1 MIITAEELSA
11 EYSRVFSQFVI
22 DPDRIQHFKSNLMQ
36 IHRQAIAAG
45 EPLMELIKARNAYYN
60 EVRSS
65 LGEENYAHYR
75 KYEESKPAVREY
87 QMLAEFSLNEKKIP
101 LDSAYTE
108 QIVQLIK
115 DSGATTTERWDG
127 PYDPLP
133 RPASG
138 REMIIN
144 ALNQRFDA
152 LKEASSRLPEGARE
166 AGIPDDYIRLIEAYY
181 AKKLLENQQEIS
193 WMARP
198 DEEIR
203 QETEQKIEAM
213 INKRQE
219 EFKRQNSAIRR

>member
-45 EPLMELIKARNAYYN
+45 EPLMELIRARNAYYN
-60 EVRSS
+60 EVRSG

-87 QMLAEFSLNEKKIP
+87 QMLAEFSLNEKIP

-138 REMIIN
+138 REMITN

-152 LKEASSRLPEGARE
+152 LKEASSRLLAGAPQS
-166 AGIPDDYIRLIEAYY
+166 GIPGDYTRLIEAYY
-181 AKKLLENQQEIS
+181 AEKLLENQQEIS
-193 WMARP
+193 SVARP

-213 INKRQE
+213 INKREE
-219 EFKRQNSAIRR
+219 EFKRQNSAIRP